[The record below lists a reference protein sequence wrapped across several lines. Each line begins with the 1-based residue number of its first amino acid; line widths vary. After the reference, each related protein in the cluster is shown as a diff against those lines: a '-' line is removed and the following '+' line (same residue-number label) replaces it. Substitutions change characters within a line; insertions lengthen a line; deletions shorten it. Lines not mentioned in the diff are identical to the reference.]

1 MTYKIKKTKVKEKE
15 TFGVKSKNPC
25 LKIREV
31 DNPYEVWK
39 SADGTWE
46 WRVLKK
52 WQVDDDK
59 PYARWFC
66 AVKSPFTYGKYDM
79 GDTYVNDIKENAQ
92 KVEGDEAYK
101 EDFARD
107 EEGKIS
113 NTKLSVYGKQKLIQ
127 LDGVVMHFTDTDVTL
142 KGNKLIDSKGNLL
155 DIVDS
160 DRKVNKIIF
169 KII

>member
-1 MTYKIKKTKVKEKE
+1 MTYKIKSKKLKENKSFEIKEKNL
-15 TFGVKSKNPC
+15 F
-25 LKIREV
+25 LKLRKV

-79 GDTYVNDIKENAQ
+79 GDVYVKDIKENAQ

-113 NTKLSVYGKQKLIQ
+113 NTKLSFYGEKKLKE
-127 LDGVVMHFTDTDVTL
+127 LEGSVMHFSDGDVVL
-142 KGNKLIDSKGNLL
+142 IGNKLIDKKGKVL

-169 KII
+169 KTI